1 MKAET
6 LANILRECAGRHN
19 ERGNL
24 LPAGEDAVPYAIA
37 EAFTELADELDR
49 VEDQ

>member
-6 LANILRECAGRHN
+6 LANILRQLAERHN
-19 ERGNL
+19 AHGNL

-37 EAFTELADELDR
+37 EAFTELADELEF